1 MHLPNIVKKVLIN
14 YDEEQD
20 YYTVALKRTKKP
32 EQHNNRVMVHKIFL
46 LLLIFQTLR
55 SFNLRVLHNIFAIHL
70 QVAIQVFRYGT
81 FNNRVKML
89 LTHTHTHT
97 VTLYEIPGHT
107 CTEMFSSCEYRKYQ
121 TKTINIETV
130 EYVHCTVQHMGN
142 SARTRSD
149 FFRI

>member
-1 MHLPNIVKKVLIN
+1 
-14 YDEEQD
+14 
-20 YYTVALKRTKKP
+20 
-32 EQHNNRVMVHKIFL
+32 MVHL
-46 LLLIFQTLR
+46 TTGLR
-55 SFNLRVLHNIFAIHL
+55 CSS
-70 QVAIQVFRYGT
+70 
-81 FNNRVKML
+81 

-130 EYVHCTVQHMGN
+130 AYVHCTVQHMGN